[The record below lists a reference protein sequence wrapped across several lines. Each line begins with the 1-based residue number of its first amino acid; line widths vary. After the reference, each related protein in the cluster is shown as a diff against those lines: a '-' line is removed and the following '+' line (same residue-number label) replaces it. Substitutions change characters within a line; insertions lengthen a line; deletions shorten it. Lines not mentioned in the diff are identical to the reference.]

1 MSHLSCWDDSDTPDQ
16 ISPVRHV
23 PPHLV
28 YVPSYQL
35 DGSFSTNMN
44 SNQTFHN
51 PYISKARKRSL
62 NVSNTSSIGSN
73 FSFYTPFTKRLR
85 HDASICSDKCSLNA
99 SNANNSAL
107 SVSVGPFSNSI
118 MVCDESFS
126 EYHGTG
132 VNNND
137 VLCMNCPDLSPVVAT
152 CLTCTE
158 TPGLCKLCLD
168 AHKRVKLT
176 KDHDV
181 EITDK
186 AAVDG
191 CSDCNLTL
199 EAVMFSAVELL
210 TIKSKMECVDV
221 DAAFNSALKQ
231 IKEFGSGFNKISN
244 DEERCLLKM
253 IQLQLLPL
261 LSSRV
266 KEQAI
271 VLFQTFLD
279 LNLDIKY
286 SNIAIHIKDNIDKFQ
301 DFLQDPSLHSD
312 ILAIVL
318 ECLLIVTNNTKS
330 SDFIRPTFVE
340 IRDKLSDVLKNI
352 KSSGVIHSNKVLYKA
367 GRIQRE
373 LEKKCCV

>member
-1 MSHLSCWDDSDTPDQ
+1 M
-16 ISPVRHV
+16 
-23 PPHLV
+23 
-28 YVPSYQL
+28 
-35 DGSFSTNMN
+35 G
-44 SNQTFHN
+44 
-51 PYISKARKRSL
+51 
-62 NVSNTSSIGSN
+62 
-73 FSFYTPFTKRLR
+73 
-85 HDASICSDKCSLNA
+85 
-99 SNANNSAL
+99 
-107 SVSVGPFSNSI
+107 
-118 MVCDESFS
+118 
-126 EYHGTG
+126 
-132 VNNND
+132 
-137 VLCMNCPDLSPVVAT
+137 
-152 CLTCTE
+152 TCTE

-181 EITDK
+181 EITDET
-186 AAVDG
+186 AADG
-191 CSDCNLTL
+191 CSDCHLTL
-199 EAVMFSAVELL
+199 EAVLFSAVELL

-231 IKEFGSGFNKISN
+231 LKEFGCGLNKISS
-244 DEERCLLKM
+244 DEEKCVLKV

-261 LSSRV
+261 LSSSV

-286 SNIAIHIKDNIDKFQ
+286 SNIAIHIKDSIDKFQ

-330 SDFIRPTFVE
+330 SDFIKPTFVE
-340 IRDKLSDVLKNI
+340 IRDKLSDVLKNL
-352 KSSGVIHSNKVLYKA
+352 KSSEVIHSNKVLYKA